1 MKFPVL
7 ENGWTGGQFSL
18 FRILLG
24 LYLCIHFLDLVPWA
38 PEVFSSAGMLSDGGL
53 SPLIGLFPNIFL
65 LNDSPQFVQGVVIS
79 GVAASL
85 LFTAGYRQKMAAV
98 WCLFVLASL
107 FGRNPLIANP
117 ALPYVGFMLLAS
129 LFVPSGAYGS
139 HAAKGRDDLGR
150 GWVMPQDVI
159 LGAWIVLALTYSY
172 SGYTK
177 LLSPSW
183 VSGDN
188 IQFVLNNP
196 LARDYFLR
204 DLFLWLPPIFLK
216 LATWG
221 VLVIELFFLPLV
233 LFKKL
238 RPVMWTLMLLIQIGF
253 ALLLNFFDLTAA
265 MLLFHLFTFD
275 PAWIKA
281 NPKAQKMTLFYDGEC
296 GFCHTIVRFLLAEDK
311 QNIFSFAP
319 LQGSH
324 LKTFF
329 TEAEIASLPDSIV
342 LRMNDGSTYL
352 KSSAVAQ
359 MLMAMQGL
367 WRPIGFLLWCIP
379 AVLRDLVY
387 DGVGK
392 IRKRLAPTPQGLCP
406 VLIPEFRARFTE

>member
-253 ALLLNFFDLTAA
+253 ALSVEFLRSDGSYA
-265 MLLFHLFTFD
+265 
-275 PAWIKA
+275 
-281 NPKAQKMTLFYDGEC
+281 TLPSVYFRSRVDKGKPE
-296 GFCHTIVRFLLAEDK
+296 GAENDSILRWRMRFLSYDR
-311 QNIFSFAP
+311 QISF
-319 LQGSH
+319 G
-324 LKTFF
+324 
-329 TEAEIASLPDSIV
+329 
-342 LRMNDGSTYL
+342 R
-352 KSSAVAQ
+352 
-359 MLMAMQGL
+359 
-367 WRPIGFLLWCIP
+367 R
-379 AVLRDLVY
+379 
-387 DGVGK
+387 
-392 IRKRLAPTPQGLCP
+392 
-406 VLIPEFRARFTE
+406 